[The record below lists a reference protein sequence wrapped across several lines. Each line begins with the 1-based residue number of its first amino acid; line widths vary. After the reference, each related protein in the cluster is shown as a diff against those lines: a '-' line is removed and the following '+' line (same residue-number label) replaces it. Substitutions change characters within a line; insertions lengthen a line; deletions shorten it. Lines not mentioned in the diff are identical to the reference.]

1 MSLTRNL
8 ERNKVKKD
16 WKKNN
21 KKIKDK
27 KISFTEYWRKFQN
40 AKGITL
46 VALVI
51 TIITLL
57 ILAGTTIA
65 IIMPEIT
72 NENANVNTESTVKQE
87 HCQHEYVITSKWDF
101 FRESYKTISKC
112 SKCGKEVE

>member
-8 ERNKVKKD
+8 ERNKIKKD

-40 AKGITL
+40 TKGITL
-46 VALVI
+46 VALVV
-51 TIITLL
+51 IIIILL
-57 ILAGTTIA
+57 ILAGVTLE
-65 IIMPEIT
+65 IIMPKIT
-72 NENANVNTESTVKQE
+72 NENANTEPTVKQE